1 MICFPN
7 AKINLGL
14 RIIEKRPDGYH
25 NLETVFYPI
34 GLKDALES
42 VPNTHNTDYSLS
54 VNNLNEADKAGGLE
68 NNLVTKAFRLIQ
80 SKYSL
85 QSADFFLHKA
95 IPTGA
100 GLGGGSSDAA
110 FTLKLINETNRLG
123 LTETELEEFS
133 AHLGA
138 DCAFFIKNKPI
149 FASGIGTVFEN
160 IALSLK
166 GYYLILVKPNIH
178 VSTAEAYSL
187 VHPARPE
194 LSLKKALTDPVST
207 WKETVVNDFEASVF
221 ERYPQ
226 IRDIKEQMYLNGAV
240 YASMSGSGSS
250 VFGLFTESVDLRQYF
265 KACFYWSETI
275 G

>member
-14 RIIEKRPDGYH
+14 RIVEKRPDGYH

-34 GLKDALES
+34 GLKDALEC
-42 VPNTHNTDYSLS
+42 VPNTHHTDFSLS
-54 VNNLNEADKAGGLE
+54 VSGFDCMDQTGNPE
-68 NNLVTKAFRLIQ
+68 NNLITKAFRLLE
-80 SKYSL
+80 SKYRL
-85 QSADFFLHKA
+85 QPSDVHLYKA

-110 FTLKLINETNRLG
+110 FTLKIINEINKLG
-123 LTETELEEFS
+123 LSDYELEVLS

-138 DCAFFIKNKPI
+138 DCSFFIKNKPI
-149 FASGIGTVFEN
+149 FATGIGTVFED
-160 IALSLK
+160 IKLSLK
-166 GYYLILVKPNIH
+166 GYYLILVKPDIH

-187 VHPARPE
+187 VHPVRPE
-194 LSLKKALTDPVST
+194 TLLKDVLTNPITT
-207 WKETVVNDFEASVF
+207 WKNNVVNDFEVSVF

-226 IRDIKEQMYLNGAV
+226 IKTIKEQMYLDGAI

-250 VFGLFTESVDLRQYF
+250 VFGLFNEPIDLHQSF
-265 KACFYWSETI
+265 KDCFYWSETLE
-275 G
+275 

>member
-34 GLKDALES
+34 GLKDALEL
-42 VPNTHNTDYSLS
+42 VPNTHKTDYSLS
-54 VNNLNEADKAGGLE
+54 VNDLNETDKAGDLE

-123 LTETELEEFS
+123 LTETELEKIS

-149 FASGIGTVFEN
+149 FASEIGTVFEN

-187 VHPARPE
+187 VHPAKPE
-194 LSLKKALTDPVST
+194 LSLKDVLTNPVST
-207 WKETVVNDFEASVF
+207 WKDTVVNDFEASVF
-221 ERYPQ
+221 ERHPQ

-250 VFGLFTESVDLRQYF
+250 VFGLFSEPVDMRQYF
-265 KACFYWSETI
+265 KACFYWSETLA
-275 G
+275 

>member
-42 VPNTHNTDYSLS
+42 VPNTNSTNYSLS
-54 VNNLNEADKAGGLE
+54 VNDLNETDKAGDLE

-123 LTETELEEFS
+123 LTETELEGIS

-194 LSLKKALTDPVST
+194 LSLKNVLTNPVST
-207 WKETVVNDFEASVF
+207 WKDTVVNDFEASVF

-250 VFGLFTESVDLRQYF
+250 VFGIFTEPVDLRQYF
-265 KACFYWSETI
+265 KACFYWSETLA
-275 G
+275 

>member
-34 GLKDALES
+34 GLKDALEL
-42 VPNTHNTDYSLS
+42 VPNTHKTDYSLS
-54 VNNLNEADKAGGLE
+54 VNDLNETDKAGDLE

-123 LTETELEEFS
+123 ITETELEKIS

-187 VHPARPE
+187 VHPAKPE
-194 LSLKKALTDPVST
+194 LSLKNVLTNPVST
-207 WKETVVNDFEASVF
+207 WKDTVVNDFEASVF
-221 ERYPQ
+221 ERHPQ

-250 VFGLFTESVDLRQYF
+250 VFGLFTTPVDLRQYF
-265 KACFYWSETI
+265 KACFYWSEFLA
-275 G
+275 

>member
-25 NLETVFYPI
+25 NLETAFYPI

-42 VPNTHNTDYSLS
+42 VPNTHDTDYSLS
-54 VNNLNEADKAGGLE
+54 ISGLDSSTLTCDPE
-68 NNLVTKAFRLIQ
+68 QNIVTKAFRLIQ
-80 SKYSL
+80 SRYPL
-85 QSADFFLHKA
+85 QTADFYLHKV

-110 FTLKLINETNRLG
+110 FALKLINEINHLD
-123 LTETELEEFS
+123 LTEPELEEFS

-149 FASGIGTVFEN
+149 FASGIGTEFEN
-160 IALSLK
+160 IALNLK
-166 GYYLILVKPNIH
+166 GYFLVLVKPDIH
-178 VSTAEAYSL
+178 VSTVEAYSL
-187 VHPARPE
+187 VNPARPE
-194 LSLKKALTDPVST
+194 LSLKDALTYPVDT
-207 WKETVVNDFEASVF
+207 WKDKVINDFEVSVF
-221 ERYPQ
+221 VKYPQ
-226 IRDIKEQMYLNGAV
+226 IKSIKEQLYQNGAL

-250 VFGLFTESVDLRQYF
+250 VYGLFRNPVDLKHYF
-265 KACFYWSETI
+265 QNCFYWSEILT
-275 G
+275 

>member
-42 VPNTHNTDYSLS
+42 VPNTHQAEFTLS
-54 VNNLNEADKAGGLE
+54 VSGLNGTETSCKPAE
-68 NNLVTKAFRLIQ
+68 NLVTKAFRLIQ
-80 SKYSL
+80 SKYHIQPS
-85 QSADFFLHKA
+85 DFFLHKA

-110 FTLKLINETNRLG
+110 FTLQMINEINNLG
-123 LTETELEEFS
+123 LSNNELEVFS

-138 DCAFFIKNKPI
+138 DCAFFIKNNPI
-149 FASGIGTVFEN
+149 FASGIGTVFED

-166 GYYLILVKPNIH
+166 GYFLVLVKPDVH

-194 LSLKKALTDPVST
+194 FSLKKVLTDPIST
-207 WKETVVNDFEASVF
+207 WKNTVVNDFEVSVF

-226 IRDIKEQMYLNGAV
+226 IRSIKEQMYLNGAI
-240 YASMSGSGSS
+240 YTSMSGSGSS
-250 VFGLFTESVDLRQYF
+250 VFGLFSQPIDLRQSF
-265 KACFYWSETI
+265 PDCFYWSETLA
-275 G
+275 

>member
-54 VNNLNEADKAGGLE
+54 VNDLNETDKPGCLE

-123 LTETELEEFS
+123 LTETELEEIS

-194 LSLKKALTDPVST
+194 LSLKNVLTNPVST
-207 WKETVVNDFEASVF
+207 WKDTVVNDFEASVF

-250 VFGLFTESVDLRQYF
+250 VFGLFTTPVDLRQYF
-265 KACFYWSETI
+265 KACFYWSEFLA
-275 G
+275 

>member
-34 GLKDALES
+34 GLKDALEC
-42 VPNTHNTDYSLS
+42 VPNTHGSDYTLS
-54 VNNLNEADKAGGLE
+54 VSGLGDLNETVDLE
-68 NNLVTKAFRLIQ
+68 KNLVTKAFRLIQ
-80 SKYSL
+80 SKHLL
-85 QSADFFLHKA
+85 QSADFYLHKV

-110 FTLKLINETNRLG
+110 FTLKLLNETNGIG
-123 LTETELEEFS
+123 LSETELENIS

-160 IALSLK
+160 IALSLE
-166 GYYLILVKPNIH
+166 GYYLVLVKPDIH

-187 VHPARPE
+187 VHPDRPKIA
-194 LSLKKALTDPVST
+194 LKEALADSIDT
-207 WKETVVNDFEASVF
+207 WKNTVVNDFETSVF

-226 IRDIKEQMYLNGAV
+226 IRSIKEQMYLNGAF

-250 VFGLFTESVDLRQYF
+250 VFGLFRKPVDLRQSF
-265 KACFYWSETI
+265 KDCFYWSETLA
-275 G
+275 